1 MNEIYDNE
9 DDNQMKMYRGWG
21 SEGAPAQ
28 EILSLMELG
37 CVTLSAFGYVSNVE
51 VHQISVQEFL

>member
-1 MNEIYDNE
+1 MKYDNE
-9 DDNQMKMYRGWG
+9 DDSQMKMYIGWG
-21 SEGAPAQ
+21 SEGSPHSD